1 MLSVFI
7 TPVYT
12 KLLLNVYSL
21 GPQSKETSHVTLDTS
36 KNTFETPFK
45 DLYNQGIKIQSR
57 RHHLSYYKRRQA
69 LVALF
74 DNLIHF

>member
-1 MLSVFI
+1 MAGIMLSVFI

-36 KNTFETPFK
+36 KNTFESAPSPKFVTRQILK
-45 DLYNQGIKIQSR
+45 TSIIKESK
-57 RHHLSYYKRRQA
+57 YK
-69 LVALF
+69 VE
-74 DNLIHF
+74 DTT